1 MAPPSLP
8 ARPDDSGR
16 LGDPAGDPAGGSS
29 AAQGPWRQPVVWLG
43 VVILLASLAGCA
55 LMIVLA
61 MRHPDQPPP
70 ADAGYIMKMPLTRLP
85 ADPRP

>member
-1 MAPPSLP
+1 MAPRSHP
-8 ARPDDSGR
+8 ARPDDAGR
-16 LGDPAGDPAGGSS
+16 RKEPAGGLS

-43 VVILLASLAGCA
+43 VGILLASLAGCA

-61 MRHPDQPPP
+61 MRHPDQSLP
-70 ADAGYIMKMPLTRLP
+70 ADGGYIMKLPVTRLP